1 MVLGAQ
7 DLPQIIIVEH
17 APLLCIRGGGPLLV
31 PNIRRELRGAG
42 ARILLGL
49 ISPNLISPNLDARIL
64 LGLLPLIKLLCDLL
78 DGRLDEVG
86 RRGSGG
92 G

>member
-17 APLLCIRGGGPLLV
+17 APLLRIRGGGPLLV

-42 ARILLGL
+42 
-49 ISPNLISPNLDARIL
+49 ARIL